1 MKRKN
6 ILAIILVLIAG
17 CFVFFGLKEIL
28 GSGTSKKT
36 TGTDSSKLNQID
48 AETEAHEI
56 SSYEEVSNEKSTN
69 EDKISCVTENASEE
83 PSSDSERKLTDS
95 GQDKNLG
102 SIPVYS
108 GKPYYE
114 LDGNIPLFTEAEKK
128 KIDAFEYYSDLDPL
142 GRCGAAFANICPE
155 LMPTE
160 ERGAIGHVR
169 PSGWHTVKYNDLIDG
184 NYLYN
189 RCHLIAYSL
198 AGENDNVKNLITGTR
213 YLNVEGMLPFEERV
227 LNYVQRTGNHVLYR
241 VTPIFIGDEL
251 VAEGVLMEGWSVEDS
266 GDGICFHVYCYNVQ
280 PGIEIDY
287 LTGDSKKDDGKE
299 FSAEINTEYVDSVGN
314 GIVESTG
321 ESGIASYDPVI
332 IGIGDETDSEQI
344 DRNQPVEAEEK
355 EYILNTNTKKI
366 HLPNCSSVGDMKE
379 KNKKAVRE
387 KIEDLKKQGYVPCKR
402 CLSGY

>member
-1 MKRKN
+1 MKGK
-6 ILAIILVLIAG
+6 IVLTIILVLIAG

-28 GSGTSKKT
+28 GNGQEQRTSE
-36 TGTDSSKLNQID
+36 TDN
-48 AETEAHEI
+48 
-56 SSYEEVSNEKSTN
+56 SSYEEESEENGLN
-69 EDKISCVTENASEE
+69 RDKISDVTEAASEE
-83 PSSDSERKLTDS
+83 PATDSKPNLSTNEQKEHSDS
-95 GQDKNLG
+95 
-102 SIPVYS
+102 IPAYS
-108 GKPYYE
+108 GKPYGE
-114 LDGNIPLFTEAEKK
+114 IGGNVPLFTEDEKK
-128 KIDAFEYYSDLDPL
+128 NTDAFEYYSDLDPL
-142 GRCGAAFANICPE
+142 GRCGVAFANICPE

-241 VTPIFIGDEL
+241 VTPVYNGDDL
-251 VAEGVLMEGWSVEDS
+251 VAEGVMMEAWSVEDS

-287 LTGDSKKDDGKE
+287 RTG
-299 FSAEINTEYVDSVGN
+299 N
-314 GIVESTG
+314 
-321 ESGIASYDPVI
+321 SGIAPSNPVMI
-332 IGIGDETDSEQI
+332 SIGDETDPDQT
-344 DRNQPVEAEEK
+344 DRNQPVEAEKK

-379 KNKKAVRE
+379 KNKKAVNE
-387 KIEDLKKQGYVPCKR
+387 DIEDLKKQGYVPCKR
-402 CLSGY
+402 CLNGREMGE